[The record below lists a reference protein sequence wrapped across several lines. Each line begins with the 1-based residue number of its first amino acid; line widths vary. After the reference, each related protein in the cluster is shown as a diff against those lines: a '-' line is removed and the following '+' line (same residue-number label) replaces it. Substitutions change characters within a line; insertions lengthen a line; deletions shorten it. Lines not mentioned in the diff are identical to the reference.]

1 MAVLIEK
8 YAAIDR
14 SFFIFRRIVGI
25 SVEKLFFHVPIFTE
39 ENRRRGWQARVSAVY
54 AKRRTPPCLFQR

>member
-14 SFFIFRRIVGI
+14 SFFIFRRTVGI

-39 ENRRRGWQARVSAVY
+39 ENRRRVRQARVSAVY